1 MYKANSFMRPNRMTI
16 KQNKRISQSL
26 EYGIKAGKSK
36 NVSKYFRVTPEL
48 VEYKFKNKK

>member
-36 NVSKYFRVTPEL
+36 SDPIAANFLYDQKG
-48 VEYKFKNKK
+48 